1 MMIVERLLSPSY
13 TVTVLNL
20 KKFEPKDVLEGFRGR
35 GFHLWKPHAGLD
47 LELEVESFIASTYG
61 KHVYVLRFEGETYLA
76 RGEEKVLRKEWKG
89 PKVYLVRHE
98 AGLKRLLL
106 QELSLK
112 AKVSLLLPQWILWS
126 VVGFYALSWVKENFL
141 VSFLLT
147 VFGFLLNDIVRVVDY
162 LVLGYCNA

>member
-1 MMIVERLLSPSY
+1 MIVEKLLSPAY

-20 KKFEPKDVLEGFRGR
+20 KKFEPKDVLEGFRRR
-35 GFHLWKPHAGLD
+35 GFHIWKSQGGLD
-47 LELEVESFIASTYG
+47 IELEIESFIASTYG
-61 KHVYVLRFEGETYLA
+61 KYVYVLRFKEETYLA
-76 RGEEKVLRKEWKG
+76 RGEEKVLRKEWKE
-89 PKVYLVRHE
+89 PKTYLVRHE

-112 AKVSLLLPQWILWS
+112 AKLSLLLPQWILWG
-126 VVGFYALSWVKENFL
+126 VVGFYALSWVKENVL

-147 VFGFLLNDIVRVVDY
+147 VFGFVLNDIVRIFDY